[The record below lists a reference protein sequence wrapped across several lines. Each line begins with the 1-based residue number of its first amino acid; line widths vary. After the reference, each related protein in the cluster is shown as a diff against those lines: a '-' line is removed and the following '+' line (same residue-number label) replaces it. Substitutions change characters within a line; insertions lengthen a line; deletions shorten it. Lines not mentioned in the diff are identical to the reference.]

1 VQVHQSTQ
9 KQLKTAVD
17 QIFPF
22 CYNTCIVIKKEPE
35 MQTATAIKQI
45 QKDAEFLG
53 LGFLEMMQFIKVNP
67 MAQTQKTME
76 AYRVVMCE
84 GARMFAPVDE

>member
-1 VQVHQSTQ
+1 
-9 KQLKTAVD
+9 
-17 QIFPF
+17 
-22 CYNTCIVIKKEPE
+22 

-53 LGFLEMMQFIKVNP
+53 MGFLEMMQFIKVNP

-76 AYRVVMCE
+76 AYRVVMIQ
-84 GARMFAPVDE
+84 GGKMFAPVDQ